1 VVGVHLDVQRAHDL
15 GKQAPLLDGE
25 IVSGFRYRTI
35 AVVVEPARLVEQVL
49 VEGSPEVDVEQ
60 LHPATDGQHGH
71 VLIER
76 GTDHRE
82 LETVPSLA
90 HVVRAGMPLATVQ
103 LGVDVSTPAQ
113 HESGGSLEMGG
124 VVGIEL
130 GMELDVV
137 GDLLRGELLERGQD
151 LDRTSGLRNRVDV
164 GERQPSPALTPLTE
178 DGDPSVV
185 RRGIQF
191 SQLNLSSR
199 SARAPG

>member
-1 VVGVHLDVQRAHDL
+1 MGRFRQRM
-15 GKQAPLLDGE
+15 
-25 IVSGFRYRTI
+25 IT
-35 AVVVEPARLVEQVL
+35 VVVEPARSVEQMLVER
-49 VEGSPEVDVEQ
+49 SSEVDVEQ

-71 VLIER
+71 VLLER
-76 GTDHRE
+76 GADHRE
-82 LETVPSLA
+82 LEAVPPLA
-90 HVVRAGMPLATVQ
+90 HVVGAGMPLAPVE
-103 LGVDVSTPAQ
+103 LGIDVSTTAQ
-113 HESGGSLEMGG
+113 HQSRSSLEMGG

-137 GDLLRGELLERGQD
+137 GDLLRGELFERGQD
-151 LDRTSGLRNRVDV
+151 LDRTSDLRHRVDI
-164 GERQPSPALTPLTE
+164 GERQPSPALTPLAE